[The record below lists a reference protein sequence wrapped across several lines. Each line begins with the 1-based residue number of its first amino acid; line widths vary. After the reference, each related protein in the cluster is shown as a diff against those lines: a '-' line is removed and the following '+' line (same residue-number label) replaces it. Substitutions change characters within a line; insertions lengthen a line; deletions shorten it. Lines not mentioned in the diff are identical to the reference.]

1 MSKIKKINIAN
12 KIILF
17 LNKYLFNEYVLIS
30 KKKKI
35 NGQVL
40 NKYLDLDEAHIP
52 LIVKM
57 RIFLQR

>member
-30 KKKKI
+30 KKKRSM
-35 NGQVL
+35 
-40 NKYLDLDEAHIP
+40 D
-52 LIVKM
+52 
-57 RIFLQR
+57 RF